1 MIKYA
6 DDTYLV
12 VPASNAAS
20 CPSEID
26 NIEVWAIANNLKL
39 NRKKSSE
46 IVFVQPRRHRAV
58 EIPPPAVA
66 GFERLEQIK
75 ILGVTI
81 SQEIFCKTAC

>member
-26 NIEVWAIANNLKL
+26 NIEVWAIAKCQQSTVKSPLK
-39 NRKKSSE
+39 
-46 IVFVQPRRHRAV
+46 
-58 EIPPPAVA
+58 
-66 GFERLEQIK
+66 
-75 ILGVTI
+75 
-81 SQEIFCKTAC
+81 